1 MRAAVP
7 DRPRRALFVRRALW
21 SCALAATLNGCVL
34 LTTEETKEDANAFY
48 GVETPCMP
56 PSCDFSGTDEAAAL
70 DGAAGGGQAANA
82 GTAAA
87 VAGAGGSSGTDDLNA
102 SGGAP
107 AAGGAGT
114 GGSPAG
120 GGWPAG
126 ANSTTT
132 GDSPPEEGTSD
143 SNDTGL
149 AGQLGVDPREL
160 DALLARL
167 AAAVAAG
174 AGPEAASQSGASPT
188 VMPARR
194 AAKGERVA
202 KAGVLTSE
210 DGANAGGGS
219 GNGKAAQIIPDGSDD
234 DIIARRLR
242 RAAELERDP
251 SIKQKL
257 WQEYLSY
264 RQSAHAP

>member
-1 MRAAVP
+1 MSLARYV
-7 DRPRRALFVRRALW
+7 LW
-21 SCALAATLNGCVL
+21 SGALAATLTGCVL
-34 LTTEETKEDANAFY
+34 QTANETRDDASFS
-48 GVETPCMP
+48 GVEMPCMP
-56 PSCDFSGTDEAAAL
+56 PSCDLSGSDEVAGL
-70 DGAAGGGQAANA
+70 DGGAASDQTASAR
-82 GTAAA
+82 TAAP
-87 VAGAGGSSGTDDLNA
+87 
-102 SGGAP
+102 AP
-107 AAGGAGT
+107 AAGASSGTGDLTAGGGSPQTGGPGT
-114 GGSPAG
+114 GGDPAG
-120 GGWPAG
+120 GGWPGAG
-126 ANSTTT
+126 GSVAAGGAPPDEGGSPESA
-132 GDSPPEEGTSD
+132 DS
-143 SNDTGL
+143 GL
-149 AGQLGVDPREL
+149 AGQLGVDPHEL

-174 AGPEAASQSGASPT
+174 AGREADSQSGASPT

-242 RAAELERDP
+242 RAAQLERDP